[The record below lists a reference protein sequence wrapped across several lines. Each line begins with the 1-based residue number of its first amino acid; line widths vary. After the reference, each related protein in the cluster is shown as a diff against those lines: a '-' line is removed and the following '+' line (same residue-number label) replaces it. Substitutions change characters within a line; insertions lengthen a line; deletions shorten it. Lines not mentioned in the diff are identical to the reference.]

1 MSLFLKRIV
10 WPCLFT
16 VGALFLPLFFSVE
29 ILYWVVIPSLFGLCS
44 VVIYQTQQA
53 NFIEAQELEGVN
65 SSVEAPI
72 NQYLQTLHHCTEQ
85 EIIDF
90 VGELEQVKRVV
101 SDAVVVMSNSFT
113 EMHNLSVQQ
122 ASAMH
127 SLVDNLDGTSD
138 AENGKKNINFEQF
151 AEETDS
157 VLAYFVEHI
166 LEVSKQSMEMVAV
179 VSDVDEHMQKI
190 GVLLADVQG
199 IADQTNLLALNAAI
213 EAARAG
219 EAGRGF
225 AVVADEVRNLS
236 KHSDKFSE
244 EIKKVV
250 GESRANINNAKQ
262 MIEKMA
268 SRDMNVAITSKS
280 HIDEMMGDIGTMNAN
295 ISVQLTQ
302 VSGLSEQMEMAV
314 GGAIRA
320 LQFEDMTR
328 QQIEFL
334 QSNAHHF
341 QALSDEVKIGLG
353 SFKIPDITM
362 QKNELEAGVQRFKD
376 MQTQWKIK
384 EKKAVA
390 QNTMEEGEIDLF

>member
-1 MSLFLKRIV
+1 MSYLLKRII
-10 WPCLFT
+10 WPCLLT
-16 VGALFLPLFFSVE
+16 TSTLFLPLFFSIE
-29 ILYWVVIPSLFGLCS
+29 TLYWIVIPSLFGLWI
-44 VVIYQTQQA
+44 VVVYQAQQA
-53 NFIEAQELEGVN
+53 KFIEGQELEDKN
-65 SSVEAPI
+65 ASVEGSI
-72 NQYLQTLHHCTEQ
+72 NQYLQTLQSCTEQ
-85 EIIDF
+85 EIIYF
-90 VGELEQVKRVV
+90 IGELEQVKRVV
-101 SDAVVVMSNSFT
+101 SDAVVTMSNSFS

-127 SLVDNLDGTSD
+127 SLINNLDGAST
-138 AENGKKNINFEQF
+138 EKNGQKSINFQQF

-157 VLAYFVEHI
+157 VLAYFIEHI
-166 LEVSKQSMEMVAV
+166 LDVSKQSMEMVIV
-179 VSDVDEHMQKI
+179 VSDVDENMQKV
-190 GVLLADVQG
+190 GVLLADVQR

-244 EIKKVV
+244 EIKRVV
-250 GESRANINNAKQ
+250 GESRVNINKAKK

-280 HIDEMMGDIGTMNAN
+280 NIDDMMSDIGTMNAN
-295 ISVQLTQ
+295 ISVQLAQ
-302 VSGLSEQMEMAV
+302 VSGLSGQMEQAV

-334 QSNAHHF
+334 QSNVHHF

-353 SFKIPDITM
+353 SFKLSDIIM

-376 MQTQWKIK
+376 MQAQWKIK
-384 EKKAVA
+384 EKKAVS

>member
-53 NFIEAQELEGVN
+53 NFIEAQELEGAN

-250 GESRANINNAKQ
+250 GESRANIKNAKK

-268 SRDMNVAITSKS
+268 SRDMNVAMTSKS
-280 HIDEMMGDIGTMNAN
+280 HIDEMMGDIGAMNAN
-295 ISVQLTQ
+295 IAVQLTQ
-302 VSGLSEQMEMAV
+302 VSGLSEQVEMAV

-362 QKNELEAGVQRFKD
+362 QKNELEEGVQRFKD

>member
-16 VGALFLPLFFSVE
+16 VGTLFLPLFFSIE
-29 ILYWVVIPSLFGLCS
+29 TLYWIVIPSLFGLFCL
-44 VVIYQTQQA
+44 VVYQTQQA
-53 NFIEAQELEGVN
+53 NFIKNVELEDAN
-65 SSVEAPI
+65 SSVEGVVDR
-72 NQYLQTLHHCTEQ
+72 YLQTLHHCTEQ

-101 SDAVVVMSNSFT
+101 SDAVLTMSNSFT

-127 SLVDNLDGTSD
+127 SLMNNLDGTS
-138 AENGKKNINFEQF
+138 AEGSGKKAINFQQF

-157 VLAYFVEHI
+157 VLAYFIGHI

-179 VSDVDEHMQKI
+179 VSDVDEHMRKI
-190 GVLLADVQG
+190 GILLADVQG

-250 GESRANINNAKQ
+250 GESRANIQNAKQ

-280 HIDEMMGDIGTMNAN
+280 HIDDMMVDIGVMNTN

-302 VSGLSEQMEMAV
+302 VSGLSSQMEQAV

-353 SFKIPDITM
+353 SFKMSDIIM

-376 MQTQWKIK
+376 MQAQWKIK
-384 EKKAVA
+384 EKKAVS

>member
-10 WPCLFT
+10 WLCLFT
-16 VGALFLPLFFSVE
+16 VGALFLPLFFSIEV
-29 ILYWVVIPSLFGLCS
+29 LYWIVIPSLFGFCS

-53 NFIEAQELEGVN
+53 NFIEAQELEGAN
-65 SSVEAPI
+65 SSIEAPI
-72 NQYLQTLHHCTEQ
+72 NQYLQTLHSCTEQ

-90 VGELEQVKRVV
+90 SSELEQVKQVV
-101 SDAVVVMSNSFT
+101 SDAVLTMSNSFT

-127 SLVDNLDGTSD
+127 SLVNNLDGTSV
-138 AENGKKNINFEQF
+138 EGSGKKAINFQQF
-151 AEETDS
+151 AEETDG

-190 GVLLADVQG
+190 GILLADVQG

-225 AVVADEVRNLS
+225 AVVADEVRSLS

-280 HIDEMMGDIGTMNAN
+280 HIDEMMSDIGTMNAN

-302 VSGLSEQMEMAV
+302 VSGLSGQMEQAV

-353 SFKIPDITM
+353 SFKISDIAM

>member
-10 WPCLFT
+10 WLCLFT
-16 VGALFLPLFFSVE
+16 VGALFLPLFFSIEV
-29 ILYWVVIPSLFGLCS
+29 LYWIVIPSLFGLCS
-44 VVIYQTQQA
+44 VVIYQIQQA
-53 NFIEAQELEGVN
+53 PLMGKDESENIAA
-65 SSVEAPI
+65 SVEGPI
-72 NQYLQTLHHCTEQ
+72 NKYLQTLHRCTDQ
-85 EIIDF
+85 EISDF
-90 VGELEQVKRVV
+90 VNELEQVKQVV
-101 SDAVVVMSNSFT
+101 SDAVLTMSNSFT
-113 EMHNLSVQQ
+113 EMHDLSVQQ

-127 SLVDNLDGTSD
+127 SLVNNLDGTSAD
-138 AENGKKNINFEQF
+138 GDGKKAINFQQF

-250 GESRANINNAKQ
+250 GESRANIKNAKQ

-268 SRDMNVAITSKS
+268 SRDMNIAITSKS
-280 HIDEMMGDIGTMNAN
+280 HIDDMMGDISTMNAN
-295 ISVQLTQ
+295 ISVQLSQ
-302 VSGLSEQMEMAV
+302 VSGLSSQMEQAV

-320 LQFEDMTR
+320 LQFEDMTC

-353 SFKIPDITM
+353 SFKISDIMM

-376 MQTQWKIK
+376 MQAQWKIK
-384 EKKAVA
+384 EKKAVS
-390 QNTMEEGEIDLF
+390 QSTMEEGEIDLF

>member
-10 WPCLFT
+10 WPFLFT
-16 VGALFLPLFFSVE
+16 VGVLFLPLFFSIE
-29 ILYWVVIPSLFGLCS
+29 TLYWIVIPSLFGLCS
-44 VVIYQTQQA
+44 VVVYQTQQA
-53 NFIEAQELEGVN
+53 NFIEAQELEDA
-65 SSVEAPI
+65 SSSIEAPI
-72 NQYLQTLHHCTEQ
+72 NQYLQMLHSCTEQ

-90 VGELEQVKRVV
+90 SSELEQVKQVV
-101 SDAVVVMSNSFT
+101 SDAVLTMSNSFT

-127 SLVDNLDGTSD
+127 SLVNNLDGISV
-138 AENGKKNINFEQF
+138 EGSGKKAINFQQF
-151 AEETDS
+151 AEETDG
-157 VLAYFVEHI
+157 VLAYFIEHI

-225 AVVADEVRNLS
+225 AVVADEVRSLS

-268 SRDMNVAITSKS
+268 SRDMSVAITSKS
-280 HIDEMMGDIGTMNAN
+280 HIDEMMSDIGTMNAN
-295 ISVQLTQ
+295 TSVQLTQ
-302 VSGLSEQMEMAV
+302 VSGLSGQMEQAV

-328 QQIEFL
+328 QKIEFL

-353 SFKIPDITM
+353 SFKISDIAM

>member
-53 NFIEAQELEGVN
+53 NFIEAQELEGAN

>member
-1 MSLFLKRIV
+1 MSYFLKKII
-10 WPCLFT
+10 WPCLLT
-16 VGALFLPLFFSVE
+16 TSTLFLPLFFSIE
-29 ILYWVVIPSLFGLCS
+29 TLYWIVIPSLFGLWS
-44 VVIYQTQQA
+44 VVVYQTQKA
-53 NFIEAQELEGVN
+53 RFIEDQELEKAS
-65 SSVEAPI
+65 SSVDGAVDR
-72 NQYLQTLHHCTEQ
+72 YLLELQHCTEQ
-85 EIIDF
+85 EVMDF
-90 VGELEQVKRVV
+90 IGELEQVKRVV
-101 SDAVVVMSNSFT
+101 ADAVLTMSSSFT

-127 SLVDNLDGTSD
+127 SLVNNLDGTS
-138 AENGKKNINFEQF
+138 AEQNGKKSINFQQF
-151 AEETDS
+151 AQETDG
-157 VLAYFVEHI
+157 VLAYFIEHI

-190 GVLLADVQG
+190 GTLLADVQG

-250 GESRANINNAKQ
+250 GESRANIKNAKQ

-280 HIDEMMGDIGTMNAN
+280 HIDEMMNDIGAMNAN

-302 VSGLSEQMEMAV
+302 VSGLSGQMEQAV

-341 QALSDEVKIGLG
+341 QVLSDEVKIGLG
-353 SFKIPDITM
+353 SFKMPDSSL

-376 MQTQWKIK
+376 MQAQWKIK
-384 EKKAVA
+384 VKKAVS
-390 QNTMEEGEIDLF
+390 QSTMEEGEIDLF

>member
-53 NFIEAQELEGVN
+53 NFIEAQELEGAN

-250 GESRANINNAKQ
+250 GESRANIKNAKK

-268 SRDMNVAITSKS
+268 SRDMNVAMTSKS
-280 HIDEMMGDIGTMNAN
+280 HIDEMMGDIGAMNAN
-295 ISVQLTQ
+295 IAVQLTQ
-302 VSGLSEQMEMAV
+302 VSGLSEQVEMAV

>member
-53 NFIEAQELEGVN
+53 NFIEAQELEGAN

-236 KHSDKFSE
+236 RHSDKFSE

-250 GESRANINNAKQ
+250 GESRANIKNAKK

-268 SRDMNVAITSKS
+268 SRDMNVAMTSKS
-280 HIDEMMGDIGTMNAN
+280 HIDEMMGDIGAMNAN
-295 ISVQLTQ
+295 IAVQLTQ
-302 VSGLSEQMEMAV
+302 VSGLSEQVEMAV

>member
-16 VGALFLPLFFSVE
+16 IGALFLPLFFS
-29 ILYWVVIPSLFGLCS
+29 IDTLYWIVVPSLFGLFC
-44 VVIYQTQQA
+44 VVVYQIQQA
-53 NFIEAQELEGVN
+53 NFIEDKELEDENASVDGV
-65 SSVEAPI
+65 VDR
-72 NQYLQTLHHCTEQ
+72 YLQMLHYCTEQ

-90 VGELEQVKRVV
+90 IGELDQVKRVV
-101 SDAVVVMSNSFT
+101 SDAVLTMSSSFS

-127 SLVDNLDGTSD
+127 SLVNNLDGTPAD
-138 AENGKKNINFEQF
+138 DKGNKVINFQQF

-157 VLAYFVEHI
+157 VLAYFIEHI

-250 GESRANINNAKQ
+250 GESRANIKNAKQ

-268 SRDMNVAITSKS
+268 SRDMNIAITSKS
-280 HIDEMMGDIGTMNAN
+280 HIDDMMGDISTMNAN
-295 ISVQLTQ
+295 IAVQLSQ
-302 VSGLSEQMEMAV
+302 VSGLSSQMEQAV

-320 LQFEDMTR
+320 LQFEDMTC

-353 SFKIPDITM
+353 SFKISDIMM

-376 MQTQWKIK
+376 MQAQWKIK
-384 EKKAVA
+384 EKKAVS

>member
-53 NFIEAQELEGVN
+53 NFIEAQELEGAN

-302 VSGLSEQMEMAV
+302 VSGLSEQVEMAV

>member
-1 MSLFLKRIV
+1 M
-10 WPCLFT
+10 
-16 VGALFLPLFFSVE
+16 PLFFSIE
-29 ILYWVVIPSLFGLCS
+29 TLYWIVIPSLFGLWS
-44 VVIYQTQQA
+44 VVVYQTQQA
-53 NFIEAQELEGVN
+53 RFIENRELEQAS
-65 SSVEAPI
+65 SSVDGAVDR
-72 NQYLQTLHHCTEQ
+72 YLLELQHCTEQ
-85 EIIDF
+85 EVIDF
-90 VGELEQVKRVV
+90 IGELEQVKRVIA
-101 SDAVVVMSNSFT
+101 DAVLTMSSSFT

-127 SLVDNLDGTSD
+127 SLVNNLDGAS
-138 AENGKKNINFEQF
+138 AEQNGKKSINFQQF
-151 AEETDS
+151 AQETDS
-157 VLAYFVEHI
+157 VLAYFIEHI

-190 GVLLADVQG
+190 GTLLADVQG

-250 GESRANINNAKQ
+250 GESRANIKNAKQ

-280 HIDEMMGDIGTMNAN
+280 HIDEMMNDIGAMNAN

-302 VSGLSEQMEMAV
+302 VSGLSGQMEQAV

-334 QSNAHHF
+334 QSTAHHF

-353 SFKIPDITM
+353 SFKMSDISL

-376 MQTQWKIK
+376 MQAQWKIK
-384 EKKAVA
+384 VKKAVS
-390 QNTMEEGEIDLF
+390 QSTMEEGEIDLF

>member
-1 MSLFLKRIV
+1 MSYFLKRII
-10 WPCLFT
+10 WPCLLT
-16 VGALFLPLFFSVE
+16 TSTLFLPLFFSIE
-29 ILYWVVIPSLFGLCS
+29 TLYWIVIPSLFGLWS
-44 VVIYQTQQA
+44 VVVYQTQQA
-53 NFIEAQELEGVN
+53 RFIENRELEQAS
-65 SSVEAPI
+65 SSVDGAVDR
-72 NQYLQTLHHCTEQ
+72 YLLELQHCTEQ
-85 EIIDF
+85 EVIDF
-90 VGELEQVKRVV
+90 IGELEQVKRVIA
-101 SDAVVVMSNSFT
+101 DAVLTMSSSFT

-127 SLVDNLDGTSD
+127 SLVNNLDGAS
-138 AENGKKNINFEQF
+138 AEQNGKKSINFQQF
-151 AEETDS
+151 AQETDS
-157 VLAYFVEHI
+157 VLAYFIEHI

-190 GVLLADVQG
+190 GTLLADVQG

-250 GESRANINNAKQ
+250 GESRANIKNAKQ

-280 HIDEMMGDIGTMNAN
+280 HIDEMMNDIGAMNAN

-302 VSGLSEQMEMAV
+302 VSGLSGQMEQAV

-334 QSNAHHF
+334 QSTAHHF

-353 SFKIPDITM
+353 SFKMSDISL

-376 MQTQWKIK
+376 MQAQWKIK
-384 EKKAVA
+384 VKKAVS
-390 QNTMEEGEIDLF
+390 QSTMEEGEIDLF

>member
-10 WPCLFT
+10 WPFLFT
-16 VGALFLPLFFSVE
+16 VGALFLPLFFSIE
-29 ILYWVVIPSLFGLCS
+29 TLYWIVIPSLFGLCS
-44 VVIYQTQQA
+44 VVVYQTQQA
-53 NFIEAQELEGVN
+53 NFIEAEELEGAG
-65 SSVEAPI
+65 SSIEAPI
-72 NQYLQTLHHCTEQ
+72 NQYLQTLHSCTEQ

-90 VGELEQVKRVV
+90 SSELEQVKQVV
-101 SDAVVVMSNSFT
+101 SDAVLTMSNSFT

-127 SLVDNLDGTSD
+127 SLVNNLDGTS
-138 AENGKKNINFEQF
+138 AEGDGKKAINFQQF
-151 AEETDS
+151 AEETDG
-157 VLAYFVEHI
+157 VLAYFIEHI

-179 VSDVDEHMQKI
+179 VSDVDEHMQRI
-190 GVLLADVQG
+190 GILLADVQG

-225 AVVADEVRNLS
+225 AVVADEVRSLS

-280 HIDEMMGDIGTMNAN
+280 HIDEMMSDIGTMNAN

-353 SFKIPDITM
+353 SFKIPDIAM

-390 QNTMEEGEIDLF
+390 QNTMEEGEVDLF